1 MIRLRAAL
9 RQFQSDERSSCRHEG
24 ACYAIAAVH
33 CDEREALKANA
44 LRALS
49 EIIEF
54 SEKLLNAIQADG
66 PDPHMLDKD
75 LENAVGAKE
84 RAFGAL
90 AQHRKEHG
98 C

>member
-1 MIRLRAAL
+1 MGCVWYSVAV
-9 RQFQSDERSSCRHEG
+9 DPCEER
-24 ACYAIAAVH
+24 
-33 CDEREALKANA
+33 DKLKAAAANS
-44 LRALS
+44 LK

-54 SEKLLNAIQADG
+54 TDRLLKALNADQPGDFTL
-66 PDPHMLDKD
+66 LDKD

-90 AQHRKEHG
+90 TQHRKDHG

>member
-1 MIRLRAAL
+1 ME
-9 RQFQSDERSSCRHEG
+9 ERVTL
-24 ACYAIAAVH
+24 IAVDY

-44 LRALS
+44 LRALR

-54 SEKLLNAIQADG
+54 ADKLLKAIQADE

-75 LENAVGAKE
+75 LENAVGSKE

>member
-1 MIRLRAAL
+1 VSV
-9 RQFQSDERSSCRHEG
+9 FPCTERDKLV
-24 ACYAIAAVH
+24 A
-33 CDEREALKANA
+33 EASRVLH
-44 LRALS
+44 

-54 SEKLLNAIQADG
+54 SNKLLVAIQAEGTDTLV
-66 PDPHMLDKD
+66 PLDKD

-90 AQHRKEHG
+90 AQHCKEHG

>member
-1 MIRLRAAL
+1 VL
-9 RQFQSDERSSCRHEG
+9 H
-24 ACYAIAAVH
+24 
-33 CDEREALKANA
+33 
-44 LRALS
+44 

-54 SEKLLNAIQADG
+54 SNKLLVAIQAEGTDTLV
-66 PDPHMLDKD
+66 PLDKD

-90 AQHRKEHG
+90 AQHCKEHG